1 MYISKRTTIIFMGIL
16 LVILFLWMSK
26 LQSGYEK
33 ELLDALCTESIL
45 DPNCIGHNVE

>member
-1 MYISKRTTIIFMGIL
+1 MYITKRTAIIILLVL

-26 LQSGYEK
+26 LQSDYEK

-45 DPNCIGHNVE
+45 DPNCIDHDVE